1 MKLTAFQS
9 KILFILIPLILLS
22 TAIYFYGAKE
32 ATLPKMTVQEKKTRF
47 KNLIIPAIDEVYDE
61 LMLQYL
67 DVSESLK
74 SGTDN
79 DIIEKLKIE
88 YKAKTDNELLMAL
101 KPHPK
106 SIAIAQ
112 AAMES
117 AWATSRFF
125 NQANNIF
132 GVWSFDEDEPRIA
145 ALKKRGDKTIWL
157 KRYPSVKASVRGYY
171 RTLGRSDA
179 FKKFR
184 QLRLKTD
191 NPYSLVKKLDRY
203 SEKGAEYGD
212 ELTAIIKFNKFN
224 TYD

>member
-1 MKLTAFQS
+1 
-9 KILFILIPLILLS
+9 
-22 TAIYFYGAKE
+22 
-32 ATLPKMTVQEKKTRF
+32 VQEKKARF
-47 KNLIIPAIDEVYDE
+47 KNLIIPAVNEVYDE
-61 LMLQYL
+61 LTVQYL
-67 DVSESLK
+67 DVSESLI
-74 SGTDN
+74 SGNNN
-79 DIIEKLKIE
+79 DMIEKLKIE

-125 NQANNIF
+125 NKANNIF

-157 KRYPSVKASVRGYY
+157 KKYPSVKASVRGYY
-171 RTLGRSDA
+171 RTLGRSAA
-179 FKKFR
+179 FIKFR
-184 QLRLKTD
+184 ELRLKTD

-212 ELTAIIKFNKFN
+212 ELTSIIKFNKFN